1 MPDPDLARATEGAIP
16 SAQCAHFKKTSVP
29 SSIFVPRACL
39 FDCMK
44 EYWSFFATIDEDLHH
59 FSRFVEFSEDNYKTY
74 SAHLVRLYLAIGSE
88 IDVVAKLLCRQ
99 IDSQKRPERINQYR
113 PVITGRY
120 PKLQDL
126 QIHVRGTSITLTPW
140 SDWNLGQSPNW
151 WGKYNDVKHKRHE
164 YFKDACL
171 ENVLTSAAGLL
182 VLLVYLCHK
191 ELFEVESPDP
201 ALRKNPEVR
210 PDFRVFELDRRYVT
224 GPMAFGYNYDSPD
237 LGGHS
242 RQPYGIGVVSPGS
255 PSE

>member
-1 MPDPDLARATEGAIP
+1 MVLRSGRAKRFRTQKIATFAPDRGESAKRERNKWRDFASGYMPDPDLARATEGAIP

-140 SDWNLGQSPNW
+140 SD
-151 WGKYNDVKHKRHE
+151 
-164 YFKDACL
+164 
-171 ENVLTSAAGLL
+171 
-182 VLLVYLCHK
+182 
-191 ELFEVESPDP
+191 
-201 ALRKNPEVR
+201 
-210 PDFRVFELDRRYVT
+210 
-224 GPMAFGYNYDSPD
+224 
-237 LGGHS
+237 
-242 RQPYGIGVVSPGS
+242 
-255 PSE
+255 